1 MMDSKSDLKHA
12 AARLTVVLT
21 RPAGQAQDLAQAL
34 AAHALDTFE
43 FPLIKLQALA
53 PEAALQTAFASLE
66 RYALVV
72 FVSPNAIEHAFK
84 HIHKPWPK
92 AVPIGVLGPG
102 SMRALASQHIAA
114 PAHRVIAPAATFDT
128 TLQQQA
134 PRYDS
139 EALADMLD
147 QTLGLSSLKG
157 KHVLIV
163 RGNDGRPW
171 LANCLRSHGAIVDM
185 VTAYQRLVPTPT
197 PRQWMRVRE
206 LLTSVPHAWLIT
218 SSESARNLLTL
229 AQTHL
234 DASQQVLLKQARLVV
249 THARIAESARA
260 LGFGTITQTAAG
272 DASIIRT
279 LLSLRGELV

>member
-1 MMDSKSDLKHA
+1 MMDSKLDLKHTT
-12 AARLTVVLT
+12 ARLAVVLT
-21 RPAGQAQDLAQAL
+21 RPVGQAQDLAQAL

-53 PEAALQTAFASLE
+53 PDADLQTAFSALE

-84 HIHKPWPK
+84 HIHKPWPI

-102 SMRALASQHIAA
+102 SARVLASQHIAA
-114 PAHRVIAPAATFDT
+114 PTHRVIAPVGIVDT
-128 TLQQQA
+128 TLQQV

-139 EALADMLD
+139 EALAYALD
-147 QTLGLSSLKG
+147 QTLGLSSLKD
-157 KHVLIV
+157 KRVLIV
-163 RGNDGRPW
+163 RGNGGRPW
-171 LANCLRSHGAIVDM
+171 LANRLRSHGAIVDI
-185 VTAYQRLVPTPT
+185 VTAYQRLLPTPT
-197 PRQWMRVRE
+197 PSQWMRVRE
-206 LLTSVPHAWLIT
+206 LLAGRSHVWLIT
-218 SSESARNLLTL
+218 SSESVRNLQAL
-229 AQTHL
+229 AHMHL
-234 DASQQVLLKQARLVV
+234 ETSQQALLKQARLVV

-279 LLSLRGELV
+279 LLSLLSAY